1 MESKLPKEP
10 QMSSNSKDP
19 YEFNMV
25 DSGLGHHRQTVSFT
39 IGGPPNT
46 GLLGKP
52 LLKNKAKS
60 LSSHSLNISGLA
72 VSSGISATPT
82 TIAIPTL
89 AAALL
94 KPTKG
99 QEVLSGNS
107 AGLQRG
113 TLSLPQSLSTQS
125 LKRKRSSGSQGSN
138 TSAHSVASST
148 LQLQS
153 TGVGLTVTTGT
164 TVGLAGADGSR
175 VSQQQSAVL
184 TPASSM
190 NSHSA
195 TTPLTAITIPSV
207 NLANAATY
215 GLSAT
220 LPTSKQQGQ
229 GQKGVIKD
237 FNFVLTGLDPLI
249 NGQYVNITGAQLAEL
264 AAAQAVSATAEDKN
278 IKRSRLANTKHSMHK
293 ISGTLETLRALQGGS
308 VLTAVPQNAVLV
320 DGSLQGAVLTPVS
333 SLSGGGGGGGNST
346 YVALTSTAITSSQSS
361 SVTVAPNTIFR
372 TVSVSTAG
380 EQLGWD
386 LLSGVSIVNKNWS
399 CSW

>member
-1 MESKLPKEP
+1 
-10 QMSSNSKDP
+10 MSSNSKDP

-39 IGGPPNT
+39 IGGPPNA

-60 LSSHSLNISGLA
+60 LSSHSLNVSSLA
-72 VSSGISATPT
+72 VSSSISATPT

-107 AGLQRG
+107 GVGLQRG
-113 TLSLPQSLSTQS
+113 TLSLPQSLSGQS
-125 LKRKRSSGSQGSN
+125 LKRKRSSGSQGSG
-138 TSAHSVASST
+138 SSVHSVVSNT
-148 LQLQS
+148 LQLQGA
-153 TGVGLTVTTGT
+153 GVGLTVTTGS
-164 TVGLAGADGSR
+164 TVGLVGADGSR

-229 GQKGVIKD
+229 GQKGIIKD
-237 FNFVLTGLDPLI
+237 FNFVLTGLDPLV

-293 ISGTLETLRALQGGS
+293 ISGTLETLRALQGGN
-308 VLTAVPQNAVLV
+308 VLTAMPQNAVLV

-346 YVALTSTAITSSQSS
+346 FVALTSSAITSSQSS
-361 SVTVAPNTIFR
+361 SSITVAPNTIFR
-372 TVSVSTAG
+372 TVSVSTWR
-380 EQLGWD
+380 GW
-386 LLSGVSIVNKNWS
+386 GIWTGPHRPNKKID
-399 CSW
+399 CSTPVTYLCGP